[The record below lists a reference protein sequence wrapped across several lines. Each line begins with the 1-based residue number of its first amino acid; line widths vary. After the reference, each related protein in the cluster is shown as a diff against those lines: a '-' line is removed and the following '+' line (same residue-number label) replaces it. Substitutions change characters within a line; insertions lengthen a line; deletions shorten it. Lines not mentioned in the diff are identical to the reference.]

1 MVYKERCDLS
11 AYSFQM
17 ECEIMEYMFVSSLTG
32 VLTVTALGIA
42 YAAGAASFIA
52 CGWTLIAVFG
62 IMFCLALFQ

>member
-1 MVYKERCDLS
+1 
-11 AYSFQM
+11 
-17 ECEIMEYMFVSSLTG
+17 MEYMFVSSLTG
-32 VLTVTALGIA
+32 MLTVTALGIA